1 MFRRQYNREF
11 LRFIYRNVAK
21 RQQPQSHLHPLE
33 SVKFFGLHPRNKV
46 SIDVW
51 MMLNNILRHFFSS
64 LLALSIINKKSG
76 LNIVSQL
83 LQLIG
88 LVIFENAVQ
97 YSVALDKHALDDL
110 KQVLNEV

>member
-1 MFRRQYNREF
+1 M
-11 LRFIYRNVAK
+11 
-21 RQQPQSHLHPLE
+21 HPLE
-33 SVKFFGLHPRNKV
+33 SVKIFCFHPRNKV

-51 MMLNNILRHFFSS
+51 MMLNNVFGHFFGS
-64 LLALSIINKKSG
+64 LLALSIFNKKSG
-76 LNIVSQL
+76 LNIISQL

-110 KQVLNEV
+110 KQVMNEV